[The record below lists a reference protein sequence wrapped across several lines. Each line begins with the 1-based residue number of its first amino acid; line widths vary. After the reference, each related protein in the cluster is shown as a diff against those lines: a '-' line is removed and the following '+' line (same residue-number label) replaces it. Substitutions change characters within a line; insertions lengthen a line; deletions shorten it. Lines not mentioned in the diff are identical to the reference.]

1 MDFPNDAPGR
11 GISHVMLAT
20 SSLMPA
26 NPRAVFLSYASQ
38 DAAVAKKISA
48 AFCAAGIVV
57 WLDQSEL
64 RGGDAWDENIQ
75 QQISL
80 CTLFVPII
88 STRSQGR
95 REGYFR
101 LEWRLAEE
109 RMRRMATGT
118 PFLLPVTV
126 DEISEREALV
136 PPAFRAVHWAHL
148 PQAEVTSEFVHLVKQ
163 LLDQGTL
170 RGETL
175 MHVPTDTMRF
185 ESPKVAPAEPALRR
199 PGSRPASGYRSTPV
213 KARSRLAWWLLAAG
227 LVAVAVVSAR
237 WLLHA

>member
-1 MDFPNDAPGR
+1 
-11 GISHVMLAT
+11 
-20 SSLMPA
+20 MPA

-38 DAAVAKKISA
+38 DAGVAKNIA
-48 AFCAAGIVV
+48 AALRAAGIVV

-88 STRSQGR
+88 SPRSQGR

-109 RMRRMATGT
+109 RMRRMAMGT

-126 DEISEREALV
+126 NEISERDALV
-136 PPAFRAVHWAHL
+136 PPAFRAVHWTHL
-148 PQAEVTSEFVHLVKQ
+148 PQAEVTSQFVHLVQQ

-175 MHVPTDTMRF
+175 MHVPTDTVRL
-185 ESPKVAPAEPALRR
+185 EAPKVAPREPALNRT
-199 PGSRPASGYRSTPV
+199 GYRSPPV
-213 KARSRLAWWLLAAG
+213 KARSRLGWWLLAAG
-227 LVAVAVVSAR
+227 LVAVAVVSAWWR
-237 WLLHA
+237 LHD